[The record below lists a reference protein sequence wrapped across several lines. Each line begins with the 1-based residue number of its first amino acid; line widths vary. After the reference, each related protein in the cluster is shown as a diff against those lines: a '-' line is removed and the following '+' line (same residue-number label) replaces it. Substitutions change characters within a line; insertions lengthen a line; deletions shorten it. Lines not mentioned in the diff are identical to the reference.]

1 MLAEERIDK
10 VKKILK
16 AFVQWILENSYK
28 LSLAGLYIACLVTV
42 NLMNAGYCKS
52 CDITS
57 GTLITRCS
65 AHFHLLR
72 HLPATSDTSV
82 VDAGTLLLQHDNTR
96 LRVELLVDQTH

>member
-1 MLAEERIDK
+1 MIRNTDNILTRMLAEERIDK

-52 CDITS
+52 PTVILTDSNACQ
-57 GTLITRCS
+57 CS
-65 AHFHLLR
+65 SSSSSSF
-72 HLPATSDTSV
+72 S
-82 VDAGTLLLQHDNTR
+82 HDS
-96 LRVELLVDQTH
+96 LHVHG